1 MKIVALDPG
10 THVTGYAIFNQP
22 LRTPADFATQASL
35 PWVLHSFGS
44 IKPPKGE
51 LEDRIRFIM
60 ESVDQLLPV
69 DIVVCEA
76 QPTMKGKVSPE
87 LQVMIRR
94 FRRWAAKLKVPW
106 QPINTSTVT
115 ALMRREIGNP
125 APGIKRMPPLTR
137 ALGIQKIYGISPD
150 GVPQDVIDAV
160 AVGRTFLKK
169 GHLS

>member
-10 THVTGYAIFNQP
+10 TYVTGYAIF
-22 LRTPADFATQASL
+22 RDSSETGRAHAMA
-35 PWVLHSFGS
+35 LHSFGS

-60 ESVDQLLPV
+60 ESVNQLLPV

-76 QPTMKGKVSPE
+76 QPTMRGKVSPE

-94 FRRWAAKLKVPW
+94 FRRWATNSLKVPW

-115 ALMRREIGNP
+115 ATMRRHIGNP
-125 APGIKRMPPLTR
+125 APGIKRIPPLTR
-137 ALGIQKIYGISPD
+137 AMGIQKIYGISPE
-150 GVPQDVIDAV
+150 GVAQDVIDAV
-160 AVGRTFLKK
+160 AVGRTYLEKS
-169 GHLS
+169 HL